1 MAMIVLDL
9 NKLKPSATIASN
21 SLSNKDPIGNLK
33 KKKKTAEDQIN
44 AKNTFKK
51 GNST

>member
-1 MAMIVLDL
+1 MIVLDL
-9 NKLKPSATIASN
+9 NKLKASATIASN

-33 KKKKTAEDQIN
+33 KKKTAEDQIN
-44 AKNTFKK
+44 AKNKFKK